1 MQWKKFFYAIVLT
14 SPLTAAA
21 QGPRLNTD
29 GKRLAMLES
38 SERAESNNNKVNAQ
52 KAHLDSVMAAKA
64 LPFTMNG
71 NGKVISPTPGSEVR
85 SKTGIADKDRK
96 AAEAPVTA
104 AVKPAVKEDARVVA
118 ALRPT
123 ERVYE
128 VNDKFKA
135 VPLAG
140 ETDYYGNMN
149 GYMVNYVKNYMGH
162 FSQRLATINGRAG
175 AGCFSTIDRVLKQY
189 SIPKELKYLA
199 VIESALLQ
207 NARSPV
213 GAVGY
218 WQFMEPTAR
227 LMGLTVNGRRD
238 ERKDLTKST
247 HAAAKYLSYLYD
259 QLDDWL
265 LVVAAYNSGPRPVV
279 NAMKRTGK
287 DDFWSIKSYLP
298 KETQNHVLAFV
309 ATATIMERLNHF
321 LLPGMPDNFDWAS
334 LNSNRNDVVAKDK
347 KFAHPL
353 LSKFSEEEV
362 KKMAMV
368 RIKSPLDLELVAATL
383 SIDRRMLGKWNYDY
397 FDFLDTYKAG
407 NTYNFRIP
415 KEKLDAFIEKKD
427 YLERA
432 SANMQL

>member
-14 SPLTAAA
+14 SPLAVHA
-21 QGPRLNTD
+21 QGPRINSD

-38 SERAESNNNKVNAQ
+38 SQRAESNNNKVNAQ
-52 KAHLDSVMAAKA
+52 KAHLDSMMAAKA

-71 NGKVISPTPGSEVR
+71 NGKVISGTPASE
-85 SKTGIADKDRK
+85 SKSRNNNTADNRK
-96 AAEAPVTA
+96 TQELPA
-104 AVKPAVKEDARVVA
+104 AVASVRPIAKEEPRLAAAQRPA
-118 ALRPT
+118 

-128 VNDKFKA
+128 ANDKFKA

-162 FSQRLATINGRAG
+162 FSQRLLSINGRSE
-175 AGCFSTIDRVLKQY
+175 CFTTIDRVLKQY

-218 WQFMEPTAR
+218 WQFMESTAR

-247 HAAAKYLSYLYD
+247 QAAAKYLSYLYD

-321 LLPGMPDNFDWAS
+321 LLPGMPANFDWAL
-334 LNSNRNDVVAKDK
+334 LNSNRGEAAAKDK

>member
-1 MQWKKFFYAIVLT
+1 MQWKKIFYAIVLT
-14 SPLTAAA
+14 SPLAASA
-21 QGPRLNTD
+21 QGPRINSD

-52 KAHLDSVMAAKA
+52 KAHMDSMMAAKA

-71 NGKVISPTPGSEVR
+71 NGKVISGTPASEVK
-85 SKTGIADKDRK
+85 SKNTNVADNRK
-96 AAEAPVTA
+96 AQELPPA
-104 AVKPAVKEDARVVA
+104 AASVKPIAKEEPRLA
-118 ALRPT
+118 ALRPA

-128 VNDKFKA
+128 ANDKFKA

-162 FSQRLATINGRAG
+162 FSQRLISINGRSE
-175 AGCFSTIDRVLKQY
+175 CFTTIDRVLKQY

-218 WQFMEPTAR
+218 WQFMESTAR

-238 ERKDLTKST
+238 ERKDLTRST
-247 HAAAKYLSYLYD
+247 QAAAKYLSYLYD

-321 LLPGMPDNFDWAS
+321 LLPGMPANFDWAL
-334 LNSNRNDVVAKDK
+334 LNSNRGEAAAKDK

-368 RIKSPLDLELVAATL
+368 RIKTPLDLELVAATL

>member
-1 MQWKKFFYAIVLT
+1 MQWKKIFYAIVLT
-14 SPLTAAA
+14 SPLAVHA
-21 QGPRLNTD
+21 QGPRINSD

-52 KAHLDSVMAAKA
+52 KAHLDSMMAAKA

-71 NGKVISPTPGSEVR
+71 NGKVISGTPASE
-85 SKTGIADKDRK
+85 SKSRNNNTVDNRK
-96 AAEAPVTA
+96 TQELPA
-104 AVKPAVKEDARVVA
+104 AVASVKPINKEEPRLSVA
-118 ALRPT
+118 QRPT

-128 VNDKFKA
+128 ANDKFKA

-162 FSQRLATINGRAG
+162 FSQRLLSINGRSE
-175 AGCFSTIDRVLKQY
+175 CFTTIDRVLKQY

-247 HAAAKYLSYLYD
+247 QAAAKYLSYLYD

-287 DDFWSIKSYLP
+287 DDFWSIKSFLP

-321 LLPGMPDNFDWAS
+321 LLPGMPANFDWAL
-334 LNSNRNDVVAKDK
+334 LNSSRGEAAAKDK